1 MPNKTS
7 IEWTDYSSNPIFA
20 YNPTTN
26 KRGWHCVHVSDGC
39 RNCYAEAINRRFG
52 TGLDYTKQ
60 NTDKIEFRL
69 SEKECD
75 ALKRLTF
82 RVPGVRVF
90 IGDMLD
96 IFQPDISDDL
106 LNHLFSGCLELC
118 DRSSILQIL
127 TKHPARMRRY
137 LEWRWG
143 EGRIPCRH
151 IWFGTSVEDQTTA
164 DKRIPELLA
173 TPTRGKRFVSYEP
186 ALGPLD
192 LLNADRDGLRG
203 GLGGLHQIIIGG
215 ESGPKAR
222 GFDLAWA
229 RKVIGD
235 TKGSHIKIF
244 VKQLGSR
251 PRAYF
256 EGVGTIPL
264 NFTSRKGGDMSEW
277 PEDLRVREFPRAA

>member
-1 MPNKTS
+1 MKNK
-7 IEWTDYSSNPIFA
+7 
-20 YNPTTN
+20 
-26 KRGWHCVHVSDGC
+26 
-39 RNCYAEAINRRFG
+39 RFG

-69 SEKECD
+69 NEKECD
-75 ALKRLTF
+75 ALKKLTLKI
-82 RVPGVRVF
+82 PGVKVF

-96 IFQPDISDDL
+96 IFQPAISDDL
-106 LNHLFSGCLELC
+106 LNHLFSDCLELC
-118 DRSSILQIL
+118 DSRSILQIL

-151 IWFGTSVEDQTTA
+151 IWPGTSVEDQPNA
-164 DKRIPELLA
+164 DKRIPQLLA

-215 ESGPKAR
+215 ESGRGAR
-222 GFDLAWA
+222 PFDLEWA
-229 RKVIGD
+229 RKVIRD
-235 TKGSHIKIF
+235 TRGSHIKVF
-244 VKQLGSR
+244 VTQIGPHPFEVRPAEGRDGSVEYALAHLDER
-251 PRAYF
+251 HPQDQWFKDWTLITQGKKSHWVRSLKLRH
-256 EGVGTIPL
+256 G
-264 NFTSRKGGDMSEW
+264 KGGDINEW
-277 PEDLRVREFPRAA
+277 PEDLRVREFPIAA